1 MPAGVE
7 DLLSFV
13 QATARS
19 IIHDKIL
26 LFQADPAFSCDWVVG
41 CGPFQYLPIQVV
53 IDLVVFQVPDV
64 GAESDTMIVIY

>member
-26 LFQADPAFSCDWVVG
+26 LFQADPTFFCYWVEG
-41 CGPFQYLPIQVV
+41 CCPFQYLPVQVV
-53 IDLVVFQVPDV
+53 VNLVVFQVPDV
-64 GAESDTMIVIY
+64 DAESGLLST